1 MELKQYRKGEA
12 IIRQGEFGDC
22 MYCVRW
28 GRVGVYSDYGTAQ
41 ERKLAELGADDF
53 FGEMELLDKSVR
65 SATVVALEGGTKLE
79 VITEADFNEFFA
91 RQPAK
96 VHLILQRL
104 CQKLRKTPETLA
116 RDILRFQDLGYALQA
131 ATAVDMFPR
140 TSHIETVCCLY
151 HQKKDFI
158 SVPYELKGNV

>member
-12 IIRQGEFGDC
+12 IIRQGELGDC

-96 VHLILQRL
+96 VYLILQRL
-104 CQKLRKTPETLA
+104 CQKLRKTTQDYLRVCHTIHEAMEAEQEGSERTAELDQGIA
-116 RDILRFQDLGYALQA
+116 DICA
-131 ATAVDMFPR
+131 AWQERA
-140 TSHIETVCCLY
+140 
-151 HQKKDFI
+151 
-158 SVPYELKGNV
+158 